1 MKKEFDAVVRHYHCA
16 DRQARYELNGQ
27 NHPPHSYS
35 GLLKEGHDL
44 NGDVK
49 EEIRKYLTTLPDGE
63 LLKITIE
70 GKGKSSTAEGF
81 VWAYTKPH
89 TYERITEQDYAE
101 LVEAEK
107 ASIRSDN
114 LRSEPWSKEKDKG
127 KSGEWKKQPSRDKHR
142 KRS

>member
-107 ASIRSDN
+107 ASIRSDS
-114 LRSEPWSKEKDKG
+114 LGFERDEGTYDDTEYDPERG
-127 KSGEWKKQPSRDKHR
+127 KYR
-142 KRS
+142 